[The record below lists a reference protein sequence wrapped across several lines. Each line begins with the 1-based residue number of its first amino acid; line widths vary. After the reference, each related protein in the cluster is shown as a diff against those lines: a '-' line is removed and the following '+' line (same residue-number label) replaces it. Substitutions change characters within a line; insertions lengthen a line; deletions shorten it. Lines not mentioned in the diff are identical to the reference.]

1 MDAIILIYA
10 ALNIIY
16 TIFVNRQLNALMDQ
30 VIKLKLENEAKDA
43 LLNAIILKQN
53 AEINAKIED

>member
-30 VIKLKLENEAKDA
+30 VINLKSENEAKDA

>member
-16 TIFVNRQLNALMDQ
+16 TIFVNRQLNALTDQ
-30 VIKLKLENEAKDA
+30 VINLKLENEAKDA